1 MATRKG
7 INISGNYAAPHILH
21 ALFIYVPGTLYLKK
35 LKGRT
40 KSYFTFFLK
49 INDHPTRRFNFVFS
63 RIHPNGCMFELS
75 LKNSNLNQN
84 PFKN

>member
-21 ALFIYVPGTLYLKK
+21 ALFIYVLCIYLKK
-35 LKGRT
+35 MKDQT

-49 INDHPTRRFNFVFS
+49 LNDHPTRCFNFGLS
-63 RIHPNGCMFELS
+63 RIHPNGCM
-75 LKNSNLNQN
+75 
-84 PFKN
+84 